1 MDVPV
6 YHIPAL
12 LDPTVE
18 ALAIKPDGV
27 YADATFGGGGHSRA
41 ILSRLGEKG
50 RLYGFDMDLD
60 AIANAP
66 DDTRFRFVRSNFRYM
81 ENFLRFY
88 GEERIDGIVADL
100 GVSFHHFDDTE
111 RGFSFRSEAPLDMR
125 MNRKGE
131 LTAAAV
137 VNEYSREEL
146 QSLFRTYT
154 DLKRPGALA
163 DAIVA
168 GRAGEGLRTT
178 FDLAGAVS
186 PLMNPRQQKKDLAQV
201 FQALRI
207 EVNGELDSLRH
218 FLDSTLRILKPGG
231 RLAILTYHSIEDRIV
246 KNFMR
251 SGSTDGKEEKDFF
264 GRSLSPWRPVVRGAV
279 VPDED
284 EVVANPR
291 ARSAKLRAV
300 ERINPEEDERR

>member
-1 MDVPV
+1 MDTPV

-18 ALAIKPDGV
+18 ALAVRPDGV

-41 ILSRLGEKG
+41 ILSYLGAAG

-60 AIANAP
+60 AIRNVP
-66 DDTRFRFVRSNFRYM
+66 DDARFTFVRSNFRYM

-88 GEERIDGIVADL
+88 GENKIDGIVADL

-111 RGFSFRSEAPLDMR
+111 RGFSFRAEAPLDMR
-125 MNRKGE
+125 MNREGG
-131 LTAAAV
+131 LTAEIV
-137 VNEYSREEL
+137 VNEYTKDQL
-146 QSLFRTYT
+146 ASLFRTFT
-154 DLKRPGALA
+154 DLKRPGAVA
-163 DAIVA
+163 DAIISRRT
-168 GRAGEGLRTT
+168 GGELRTT
-178 FDLAGAVS
+178 LDLAEAVE
-186 PLMNPRQQKKDLAQV
+186 PLMNPRQVKKDLAQV

-218 FLDSTLRILKPGG
+218 FLDSTVRILRPGG

-246 KNFMR
+246 KNFLR

-264 GRSLSPWRPVVRGAV
+264 GRSLSPWKPVIRGVRL
-279 VPDED
+279 PSE
-284 EVVANPR
+284 EEIEANPR
-291 ARSAKLRAV
+291 ARSAKLRAA
-300 ERINPEEDERR
+300 ELINDGSDE